1 MRDYLETVTRRV
13 VVYDGGM
20 GATLEQFD
28 LTQEDYGGLQG
39 KCHEALVL
47 NRPDVIEGV
56 HASMLDAGAEVVE
69 TDTFQGSRLKLE
81 EWGLADYTVEVNTK
95 AAEIARRAAGE
106 HRFVAGSIGPT
117 GYLPASDDSTL
128 GQIRFGELVEVFAE
142 QAAGLVDGGADLII
156 IETAQDILEV
166 KAAVFGAREAF
177 KSTGRTLPIHTSV
190 SLLPN
195 GGKMLLGTDISA
207 VLCTLEALRVDVIG
221 LNCSTGPE
229 DMRDAIRFLGEFCSV
244 PVACIP
250 NAGLP
255 LQGPDGET
263 IFPEQPGPLADA
275 LAEFV
280 ERYGVG
286 VVGGCCGTTPE
297 HIRAIVERVRPAGGD
312 TARGANGDTA
322 PRTTAAGAALPTRA
336 APPSAG
342 GGAKG
347 STTLPTRAVAPRPAP
362 RPPHLS
368 SMIAATPLVQEP
380 HPTMVGERVNSQGSR
395 KAKQLLLADDYDG
408 LVQIAEDQVTGGA
421 HVLDTCV
428 ALTERSDEDEQMR
441 QVVKRISLTQPAP
454 IQVDSTEPEVIE
466 TALEQIPGRAIVNS
480 VNLEAGRDKLD
491 RVVPLALA
499 HGAALIALT
508 IDEVGMAKTAQRKV
522 EIAER
527 IRDLCCEEHGL
538 DPELLIFDCLTFT
551 LTTGDEEW
559 RPSAVETIEGIRRI
573 KAEIPHV
580 KTSLGVSNVSFGVSP
595 GARAV
600 LNSVFLHH
608 CVQAGLDLAMVN
620 PNHITPYSE
629 ISHEERKLADDLV
642 FNRSEDALQHFI
654 EHFESKGETEA
665 QTTANPTEGMEPE
678 EALHFHILRR
688 RKEGVEDWIDLSVEK
703 IGAVPTLNEV
713 LLPAMKEVGDKFGAG
728 ELILPFVLQ
737 SAEVMKRAV
746 AQLEKYLDKIEGYTK
761 GTVVLATVFG
771 DVHDIGKSLVNTI
784 LTNNGYTVI
793 DLGKQVP
800 IQTILDAAQE
810 HEATAIGLSALLVST
825 SKQMPACI
833 QELHA
838 KGLQYPVLIGGAA
851 INRAFSFR
859 ALYPGGK
866 DSTEPYAPGVF
877 YCKDAF
883 EGLSVMDQLIDEQAH
898 TALLEKLRA
907 GATAFREKGEEPV
920 EQGDLTDSSVRS
932 PARTDAPVPTPPYWG
947 VREIPV
953 DLNAVYSHLDTHVLF
968 KLHWGGKGVKGEAW
982 RELVEE
988 NFRPRLERMWAEANG
1003 RLAGERPEEHA
1014 NGRTGASSKD
1024 AEETQA
1030 HAPYLHPRALLGF
1043 FPCYAAGN
1051 DIVVLDPEDRAT
1063 ELTRFV
1069 CPRQPK
1075 GDRICLAD
1083 FFRSGVKVEGEGAKA
1098 GAAGAAAAAG
1108 SSSYLPPAEL
1118 DVIAVQAVTV
1128 GSEVTELMAKLEA
1141 EGEFAEQLFVHGLG
1155 VQTAEGLA
1163 EWLHHEARAMLSI
1176 PATQGRR
1183 YSWGYPAVPEQSE
1196 HLKVEKLLD
1205 LGQIGMKITDGYA
1218 PEPEQSTLALVA
1230 HHPQAIY
1237 FGTRQGR
1244 LLPDGSPDD
1253 LIKGSYRD
1261 PSLAGFDGVRELADE
1276 DPPDGV
1282 VEGEDEPALAG

>member
-1 MRDYLETVTRRV
+1 MARDYLQALRERV

-28 LTQEDYGGLQG
+28 LTPEDYGGLAG

-56 HASMLDAGAEVVE
+56 HDSMLDAGAEVVE
-69 TDTFQGSRLKLE
+69 TDTFQASRIKLD
-81 EWGLADYTVEVNTK
+81 EWGLADYTVEINTK
-95 AAEIARRAAGE
+95 AAEIARKAAGE
-106 HRFVAGSIGPT
+106 RRFVAGSIGPT
-117 GYLPASDDSTL
+117 GHLPASEDPSL

-142 QAAGLVDGGADLII
+142 QAAGLIDGGTDLLI

-177 KSTGRTLPIHTSV
+177 TSTGRALPIHASV

-195 GGKMLLGTDISA
+195 GGKMLLGTDISS
-207 VLCTLEALRVDVIG
+207 LLTTLEALNVDVIG

-229 DMRDAIRFLGEFCSV
+229 DMRDAIRFLGEFCPV

-263 IFPEQPGPLADA
+263 IFPEQPEPLADA
-275 LAEFV
+275 LKEFV

-297 HIRAIVERVRPAGGD
+297 HIAAIARRVGGRP
-312 TARGANGDTA
+312 
-322 PRTTAAGAALPTRA
+322 
-336 APPSAG
+336 
-342 GGAKG
+342 
-347 STTLPTRAVAPRPAP
+347 VQPRPPP

-368 SMIAATPLVQEP
+368 SMIASTPLAQEP
-380 HPTMVGERVNSQGSR
+380 PPTVVGERVNSQGSR
-395 KAKQLLLADDYDG
+395 KAKQLLLDDDYDG
-408 LVQIAEDQVTGGA
+408 LVQIAEDQVNGGA
-421 HVLDTCV
+421 HVLDLCV
-428 ALTERSDEDEQMR
+428 ALTERTDEDEQMR
-441 QVVKRISLTQPAP
+441 LLAKKVSLTQPAP

-466 TALEQIPGRAIVNS
+466 RALEQIPGRPLVNS
-480 VNLEAGRDKLD
+480 VNLEAGRAKLD

-508 IDEVGMAKTAQRKV
+508 IDEVGMAKTAERKV
-522 EIAER
+522 EVAKR
-527 IRDLCCEEHGL
+527 IYELCCTEHGL
-538 DPELLIFDCLTFT
+538 DPELLIFDCLTFV
-551 LTTGDEEW
+551 LITGDEEL
-559 RPSAVETIEGIRRI
+559 RTSAIETIDGIRAV
-573 KAEIPHV
+573 KSQIPGV

-608 CVQAGLDLAMVN
+608 CVDAGLDLAMVN
-620 PNHITPYSE
+620 PNHITPYAEVSD
-629 ISHEERKLADDLV
+629 EERELADDLV
-642 FNRSEDALQHFI
+642 FNRREDALERFI
-654 EHFESKGETEA
+654 DHFESKGEEDA
-665 QTTANPTEGMEPE
+665 PAGAADPTEGMEPG

-688 RKEGVEDWIDLSVEK
+688 RKEGVEEWIDASVQK
-703 IGAVPTLNEV
+703 IGAVPTLNDV

-746 AQLEKYLDKIEGYTK
+746 SQLEKYLDKIEGYTK

-784 LTNNGYTVI
+784 LTNNGYTVV

-800 IQTILDAAQE
+800 IQTIVDAAEE
-810 HEATAIGLSALLVST
+810 HQATAIGLSALLVST

-838 KGLQYPVLIGGAA
+838 KSLPYPVLIGGAA
-851 INRAFSFR
+851 INRAFGYR

-866 DSTEPYAPGVF
+866 ESDEVYAPGVF

-883 EGLSVMDQLIDEQAH
+883 EGLAVMDQLIDDDARG
-898 TALLEKLRA
+898 ALVDKLRA
-907 GATAFREKGEEPV
+907 GATEFRAKGDAPREEL
-920 EQGDLTDSSVRS
+920 DLSDDSVRS
-932 PARTDAPVPTPPYWG
+932 AARTDTPIPEPPFWG
-947 VREIPV
+947 VRELPV
-953 DLNAVYSHLDTHVLF
+953 DLDEVYRHLDTHVLF
-968 KLHWGGKGVKGEAW
+968 KLHWGGKGVKGQQW
-982 RELVEE
+982 KELLRDD
-988 NFRPRLERMWAEANG
+988 FRPRLERMWREQ
-1003 RLAGERPEEHA
+1003 
-1014 NGRTGASSKD
+1014 D
-1024 AEETQA
+1024 
-1030 HAPYLHPRALLGF
+1030 YLHPRALLGF
-1043 FPCYAAGN
+1043 FPCYALGN
-1051 DIVVLDPEDRAT
+1051 DIVLLDPRDRER

-1083 FFRSGVKVEGEGAKA
+1083 FFRPAVDGA
-1098 GAAGAAAAAG
+1098 
-1108 SSSYLPPAEL
+1108 PPDEL

-1128 GSEVTELMAKLEA
+1128 GSEVTELMARLET

-1163 EWLHHEARAMLSI
+1163 EWLHAEVRGMLGI
-1176 PATQGRR
+1176 APTQGRR

-1196 HLKVEKLLD
+1196 HLKVERLLD
-1205 LGQIGMKITDGYA
+1205 LQQIGMTITDGYA
-1218 PEPEQSTLALVA
+1218 PDPEQSTLALVA

-1253 LIKGSYRD
+1253 VIKGSARD
-1261 PSLAGFDGVRELADE
+1261 PSLFEDLGDE
-1276 DPPDGV
+1276 DPPDAT
-1282 VEGEDEPALAG
+1282 VEEEDTPAMAGDSSA

>member
-1 MRDYLETVTRRV
+1 MRDFRQAISTRV

-20 GATLEQFD
+20 GATLEQFE
-28 LTQEDYGGLQG
+28 LTAEDYGGLQG

-47 NRPDVIEGV
+47 HRPDVIEGV

-69 TDTFQGSRLKLE
+69 TDTFQASRLKLG
-81 EWGLADYTVEVNTK
+81 EWGLADYTVEINTK

-117 GYLPASDDSTL
+117 GYLPASEDPSL
-128 GQIRFGELVEVFAE
+128 GQIRFGELVEVFTE
-142 QAAGLVDGGADLII
+142 QAEGLIDGGADLII

-166 KAAVFGAREAF
+166 KAAVFGARAAF
-177 KSTGRTLPIHTSV
+177 KSTGRTLPVHTSV

-207 VLCTLEALRVDVIG
+207 VLTTLEALRVDVIG

-229 DMRDAIRFLGEFCSV
+229 DMRDAIRFLGEHCPV

-263 IFPEQPGPLADA
+263 IFPEQPEPLAEA
-275 LAEFV
+275 LKEFV

-286 VVGGCCGTTPE
+286 IVGGCCGTTPE
-297 HIRAIVERVRPAGGD
+297 HVAAIVERVGRTPSRPDG
-312 TARGANGDTA
+312 R
-322 PRTTAAGAALPTRA
+322 P
-336 APPSAG
+336 
-342 GGAKG
+342 
-347 STTLPTRAVAPRPAP
+347 VEPRPAP

-368 SMIAATPLVQEP
+368 SMIAATPLAQEP
-380 HPTMVGERVNSQGSR
+380 APTMVGERVNSQGSR
-395 KAKQLLLADDYDG
+395 KAKELLLAEDYDG

-421 HVLDTCV
+421 HVLDLCV
-428 ALTERSDEDEQMR
+428 ALTERPDEDEQMR
-441 QVVKRISLTQPAP
+441 LVAKKVSLTQPAP

-466 TALEQIPGRAIVNS
+466 RALEQIPGRAIVNS
-480 VNLEAGRDKLD
+480 VNLEAGRAKLD
-491 RVVPLALA
+491 RVVPVALA

-508 IDEVGMAKTAQRKV
+508 IDEVGMAKTAERKV
-522 EIAER
+522 EVARR
-527 IRDLCCEEHGL
+527 IHELCCEEHGL
-538 DPELLIFDCLTFT
+538 DPQLLIFDCLTFT

-559 RPSAVETIEGIRRI
+559 RPSAVETIAGI
-573 KAEIPHV
+573 KAIKAAIPQV

-595 GARAV
+595 PARAV

-608 CVQAGLDLAMVN
+608 CVGAGLDLAMVN
-620 PNHITPYSE
+620 PNHITPYGE
-629 ISHEERKLADDLV
+629 IPDVERELADDLV
-642 FNRSEDALQHFI
+642 FNRREDALERFI
-654 EHFESKGETEA
+654 AHFESKGEDDSAA
-665 QTTANPTEGMEPE
+665 QGAADPTEGMEPE

-688 RKEGVEDWIDLSVEK
+688 RKEGVEAWIDRSVEK
-703 IGAVPTLNEV
+703 LGAVPTLNGV

-746 AQLEKYLDKIEGYTK
+746 AQLEKYLDRIEGYTK

-784 LTNNGYTVI
+784 LTNNGYTVV

-800 IQTILDAAQE
+800 IQTIVDAAQE

-833 QELHA
+833 AELHA

-851 INRAFSFR
+851 INRAFSYR
-859 ALYPGGK
+859 ALYPGGRE
-866 DSTEPYAPGVF
+866 SEEVYEPGVF

-883 EGLSVMDQLIDEQAH
+883 EGLAVMDQLVDADAH
-898 TALLEKLRA
+898 AALLEKLRA
-907 GATAFREKGEEPV
+907 GATEFRAKGEEPR
-920 EQGDLTDSSVRS
+920 ETGDLTDDSVRS
-932 PARTDAPVPTPPYWG
+932 AARTDVPIPEPPYWG
-947 VREIPV
+947 VKEIPV
-953 DLNAVYSHLDTHVLF
+953 NLDEVYPHLDTHVLF
-968 KLHWGGKGVKGEAW
+968 KLHWGGRGIKGEAW
-982 RELVEE
+982 RELLEE
-988 NFRPRLERMWAEANG
+988 NFRPRLERMWREQ
-1003 RLAGERPEEHA
+1003 
-1014 NGRTGASSKD
+1014 D
-1024 AEETQA
+1024 
-1030 HAPYLHPRALLGF
+1030 YLHPRALLGF
-1043 FPCYAAGN
+1043 FPCYSKGN
-1051 DIVVLDPEDRAT
+1051 DIVVLDPEDRTT

-1075 GDRICLAD
+1075 GARLCLAD
-1083 FFRSGVKVEGEGAKA
+1083 FFRPATA
-1098 GAAGAAAAAG
+1098 DG
-1108 SSSYLPPAEL
+1108 SPPPEL

-1128 GSEVTELMAKLEA
+1128 GSEVTELMAKLESD
-1141 EGEFAEQLFVHGLG
+1141 GEYAEQLYVHGLG

-1163 EWLHHEARAMLSI
+1163 EWLHYEARNMLGI
-1176 PATQGRR
+1176 PAAQGRR

-1196 HLKVEKLLD
+1196 HLKVERLLGLAD
-1205 LGQIGMKITDGYA
+1205 IGMRITEGYA
-1218 PEPEQSTLALVA
+1218 PEPEQSTLALIA

-1244 LLPDGSPDD
+1244 LLENGSPDD
-1253 LIKGSYRD
+1253 LIKGSSRD
-1261 PSLAGFDGVRELADE
+1261 PSLFGAGEGAPELGDE
-1276 DPPDGV
+1276 DPPEGA
-1282 VEGEDEPALAG
+1282 VESEDEPAMAG